1 MNFKVTVGSLAALL
15 CFSCVG
21 DIGSNETEGA
31 ELEAVV
37 DDDLDSVSSELSS
50 GVPIGSVLST
60 TANLNLRT
68 GPGTGSSVRLVIPKG
83 GRVTT
88 VNRTTPS
95 GGWYNV
101 KYNGVTGWSSGKY
114 LKLVSSPS
122 VSITA
127 NTRDGAIQRAKSG
140 VGKSYW
146 WGHGRWVPFGGTAG
160 SCAGSC
166 PSCSHSGSYG
176 ADCSGYVAKLWE
188 VPASNNNLQVDS
200 HPYSTASFM
209 GSNSQWRTISRSAL
223 AKADALVYR
232 KDGAGHIVLYESGDG
247 WGSFWAYEAKGC
259 SSGIRHNLRTASS
272 AYKAIRHY

>member
-1 MNFKVTVGSLAALL
+1 MNIKVTVGSLAALL
-15 CFSCVG
+15 CFSCTG
-21 DIGSNETEGA
+21 DIGAPEIEGA
-31 ELEAVV
+31 ELEAVA
-37 DDDLDSVSSELSS
+37 DDDAASVTSELSS
-50 GVPIGSVLST
+50 GVPIGSVLTT

-68 GPGTGSSVRLVIPKG
+68 GPSTGYSVRLVIPKG

-88 VNRTTPS
+88 VNRTSPS
-95 GGWYNV
+95 GGWYNI
-101 KYNGVTGWSSGKY
+101 KYNGVTGWSSGAY
-114 LKLVSSPS
+114 LKLVSTPS
-122 VSITA
+122 VDIGA
-127 NTRDGAIQRAKSG
+127 NTRDGAIRRAQSG

-188 VPASNNNLQVDS
+188 VPASNNNLTVDS
-200 HPYSTASFM
+200 HPYSTAHFY
-209 GSNSQWRTISRSAL
+209 GSNSQWKTVSRSNL
-223 AKADALVYR
+223 VKADALVYR
-232 KDGAGHIVLYESGDG
+232 SGGAGHIVLYESGNG

-259 SSGIRHNLRTASS
+259 SYGIRHNIRTASS